1 MRIEHITEKRL
12 LTGYLSSAYR
22 GREVLVVNMG
32 EFIDAAGSKDSA
44 ACFRLLDELSDM
56 LGGELPK
63 AFQMVGY
70 LIIEIDE
77 IPGKRLLR
85 RFLKAP
91 FHMELYFGG
100 EFVDDNYTEKD
111 ERYEIQKK
119 PWLLRNSSFLTPA
132 GTPRSSRLPE
142 APVWLFS
149 LLPWTN
155 IPAGRCTGSSSL
167 HMPIGRRLRRYA
179 ES

>member
-100 EFVDDNYTEKD
+100 EFVDDNYTD
-111 ERYEIQKK
+111 C
-119 PWLLRNSSFLTPA
+119 LLYTSPS
-132 GTPRSSRLPE
+132 PRD
-142 APVWLFS
+142 
-149 LLPWTN
+149 
-155 IPAGRCTGSSSL
+155 
-167 HMPIGRRLRRYA
+167 
-179 ES
+179 

>member
-1 MRIEHITEKRL
+1 MRIEHITEKQL

-22 GREVLVVNMG
+22 GREVLVVNMR
-32 EFIDAAGSKDSA
+32 EFNDAAGSKDSA

-91 FHMELYFGG
+91 FHMELYFVG

-111 ERYEIQKK
+111 ERYEIQKS
-119 PWLLRNSSFLTPA
+119 PGF
-132 GTPRSSRLPE
+132 
-142 APVWLFS
+142 
-149 LLPWTN
+149 
-155 IPAGRCTGSSSL
+155 
-167 HMPIGRRLRRYA
+167 
-179 ES
+179 

>member
-70 LIIEIDE
+70 LIVEIEE

-100 EFVDDNYTEKD
+100 EFVDDNYTERE
-111 ERYEIQKK
+111 ERYEIQ
-119 PWLLRNSSFLTPA
+119 
-132 GTPRSSRLPE
+132 
-142 APVWLFS
+142 
-149 LLPWTN
+149 
-155 IPAGRCTGSSSL
+155 
-167 HMPIGRRLRRYA
+167 
-179 ES
+179 ESPGF